1 LIRIDENATNLAVLV
16 LGTTSGVYAVQKGQ
30 DYVFIDKFIAS
41 RNGFCI
47 FACER
52 VAIRNTNVVLALAL
66 TRRQTNFVITARVVD
81 KADPNT
87 VFFEHT
93 VVDTPGADPTLSAA
107 QFQALTGMNLLDLGP
122 DSAEAS
128 RSSFLACVGVFQYT
142 DGAAPAV
149 LPTFDNFELWTYR
162 VPTTRRV
169 DAASANPAPPYD
181 SWATAAQ
188 TLQDAVDA
196 ADPGDEIVVTKGT
209 YATGGRAV
217 YGTLTNRVA
226 VDKPLTL
233 RSVNGPQFTVIEGY
247 QVPGTFNGD
256 GAIRYVY
263 LANGASLSGFTLTNV
278 ATRAE
283 GYGSWEMCGGG
294 VWSES
299 LNVVLSSCVVTGN
312 SAESEG
318 GGV

>member
-1 LIRIDENATNLAVLV
+1 
-16 LGTTSGVYAVQKGQ
+16 
-30 DYVFIDKFIAS
+30 
-41 RNGFCI
+41 
-47 FACER
+47 
-52 VAIRNTNVVLALAL
+52 
-66 TRRQTNFVITARVVD
+66 
-81 KADPNT
+81 
-87 VFFEHT
+87 
-93 VVDTPGADPTLSAA
+93 
-107 QFQALTGMNLLDLGP
+107 
-122 DSAEAS
+122 
-128 RSSFLACVGVFQYT
+128 
-142 DGAAPAV
+142 
-149 LPTFDNFELWTYR
+149 
-162 VPTTRRV
+162 
-169 DAASANPAPPYD
+169 
-181 SWATAAQ
+181 
-188 TLQDAVDA
+188 
-196 ADPGDEIVVTKGT
+196 
-209 YATGGRAV
+209 
-217 YGTLTNRVA
+217 VA

-318 GGV
+318 GGVYYSTLNNCTLTRNSARWYCGAALDSTLNNCTVTANSGGGASGSTLNNCIVYFNTADDGANFDQSWCLLNYCCTAPLPTDGVGNITNAPLFVDDAAGDLRLQPNSPCINAGLNACAIGPANDHGIHPRAEAA